1 MQADPTMA
9 DMTPELQNVYKVCQE
24 VRELHP
30 AKPTTLRCVIVNPA
44 FLSTMDYTLPKDAGF
59 VKFRY
64 ITDREVHVTV
74 WPEEVFH
81 AKVLP
86 RSPAILKSRY
96 LDPPTNTIPRSP
108 LFRLLHD
115 NTTTVYSIQFTID
128 GRADVVS
135 HGVRFLLTRLMSG
148 E

>member
-1 MQADPTMA
+1 M
-9 DMTPELQNVYKVCQE
+9 
-24 VRELHP
+24 
-30 AKPTTLRCVIVNPA
+30 
-44 FLSTMDYTLPKDAGF
+44 
-59 VKFRY
+59 
-64 ITDREVHVTV
+64 HVTV

-86 RSPAILKSRY
+86 RSPAILTSRF
-96 LDPPTNTIPRSP
+96 LDPPANTIPRSP